1 MPQILYVWTRA
12 TPCGSWIKV
21 TVGGGVSPL
30 QAKILGLQGV
40 VPENIHTH
48 PMEGHWKL

>member
-12 TPCGSWIKV
+12 TPSGSQTKV
-21 TVGGGVSPL
+21 TVWGVSPL

-48 PMEGHWKL
+48 LMEGHWKL